1 MIAETIYDRMDSGD
15 VVLIVVPVSSSEADD
30 LVDKLHT
37 SGYNTIP
44 VKDMSDLFRAAGYEQ
59 AELAEPADLKAY
71 DELTHSIEHIM
82 HAWTDS
88 KNADKGTVRL
98 LGYIA
103 LALTDIAKTLKQHA
117 PPAV

>member
-1 MIAETIYDRMDSGD
+1 MIGETIYDRMDSGD
-15 VVLIVVPVSSSEADD
+15 VVLVVVPVSSVETDD
-30 LVDKLHT
+30 LVGKLHT
-37 SGYNTIP
+37 SGYSP
-44 VKDMSDLFRAAGYEQ
+44 VKVDDMADLFKAAGYEQ
-59 AELAEPADLKAY
+59 SEQVSPEDLVSY

-103 LALTDIAKTLKQHA
+103 LAVTDIAKILKQNT
-117 PPAV
+117 PPTT